1 MADEKMSDIPAPVDN
16 GMDVEV
22 RERLDG
28 LHEKLQQAKTLHSL
42 NAAQAEILYK
52 SIIAEGNP
60 TAFRFVTFQLSMT
73 IRAEWDGEEFNKIK
87 EQAICKL
94 GELFADLR

>member
-1 MADEKMSDIPAPVDN
+1 MADEKMSDGPTLDN

-28 LHEKLQQAKTLHSL
+28 LHEKLQQAKTIHSL
-42 NAAQAEILYK
+42 NPSQAEILYK
-52 SIIAEGNP
+52 SIIAEGN
-60 TAFRFVTFQLSMT
+60 FFGCLLCFIQLSMT
-73 IRAEWDGEEFNKIK
+73 ISAEWDGEEFNKIK